1 MFTVKIDLYIVFYVA
16 FLSFWGIFIRFI
28 HFWKKIIHFS
38 QKSSIFIALIIRSGW
53 HIIHTE
59 IPLWQ
64 LWQSCQV
71 SSFADDSSIFT
82 IFHPFHPFFYS
93 NHPFHPFW
101 FLNHPFLIF
110 FILFFQ
116 ILFQSKFLFYSFNP
130 MTFLAEYRKKE
141 YLRGTTSTYRQS
153 PAWILKTS

>member
-71 SSFADDSSIFT
+71 SSFADNSSFFT
-82 IFHPFHPFFYS
+82 IFHPFILFDF
-93 NHPFHPFW
+93 
-101 FLNHPFLIF
+101 F
-110 FILFFQ
+110 FILFWYFSSFFQ

-130 MTFLAEYRKKE
+130 ITFLAEYRKKE
-141 YLRGTTSTYRQS
+141 YLSF
-153 PAWILKTS
+153 PN